1 MAVRDMEHVRI
12 GESGEHME
20 KKNRAFCAT
29 AAIVA
34 GILIL
39 AVMEWLGHRRIPFMM
54 DDLWYA
60 TNLATDRPLQ
70 GLGDVME
77 SQVWHF
83 LNWGGRCVTHGILQ
97 LTLMCGEL
105 GADMLNMIATLVL
118 GWMVCVTVGWRKPF
132 CFLCASS
139 LIVALNANVKMSM
152 FWQAGTV
159 NYVYSTVWILAFLW
173 PYLRQTEE
181 PEADDLPLV
190 NLWIWPLGLM
200 AGWSNENMGPAVW
213 VLSLVVIFLGLR
225 EGRGLKPWMAL
236 GSLACLT
243 GSILCIAAPGNFV
256 RSAQIEAEQYG
267 TLWKLFLRSYAEGKG
282 AMEYLFPVLLVL
294 GALLFVSKCVLKLD
308 TGRRTILVLFCALL
322 SWGAFFLSPHYPDRA
337 SFGTLVLCVCA
348 ILSLTR
354 RILRERQNLT
364 WPLWYGAAFISL
376 RGMYFCGEYL
386 AILWGW
392 I

>member
-118 GWMVCVTVGWRKPF
+118 GWMVCVTAGWRKPF

-159 NYVYSTVWILAFLW
+159 NYVYSTVWILAFLC
-173 PYLRQTEE
+173 P
-181 PEADDLPLV
+181 
-190 NLWIWPLGLM
+190 
-200 AGWSNENMGPAVW
+200 
-213 VLSLVVIFLGLR
+213 
-225 EGRGLKPWMAL
+225 
-236 GSLACLT
+236 
-243 GSILCIAAPGNFV
+243 
-256 RSAQIEAEQYG
+256 
-267 TLWKLFLRSYAEGKG
+267 
-282 AMEYLFPVLLVL
+282 
-294 GALLFVSKCVLKLD
+294 
-308 TGRRTILVLFCALL
+308 
-322 SWGAFFLSPHYPDRA
+322 
-337 SFGTLVLCVCA
+337 
-348 ILSLTR
+348 
-354 RILRERQNLT
+354 
-364 WPLWYGAAFISL
+364 
-376 RGMYFCGEYL
+376 
-386 AILWGW
+386 
-392 I
+392 

>member
-118 GWMVCVTVGWRKPF
+118 GWMV
-132 CFLCASS
+132 
-139 LIVALNANVKMSM
+139 
-152 FWQAGTV
+152 
-159 NYVYSTVWILAFLW
+159 
-173 PYLRQTEE
+173 
-181 PEADDLPLV
+181 
-190 NLWIWPLGLM
+190 
-200 AGWSNENMGPAVW
+200 
-213 VLSLVVIFLGLR
+213 
-225 EGRGLKPWMAL
+225 
-236 GSLACLT
+236 
-243 GSILCIAAPGNFV
+243 
-256 RSAQIEAEQYG
+256 
-267 TLWKLFLRSYAEGKG
+267 
-282 AMEYLFPVLLVL
+282 
-294 GALLFVSKCVLKLD
+294 
-308 TGRRTILVLFCALL
+308 
-322 SWGAFFLSPHYPDRA
+322 
-337 SFGTLVLCVCA
+337 
-348 ILSLTR
+348 
-354 RILRERQNLT
+354 
-364 WPLWYGAAFISL
+364 
-376 RGMYFCGEYL
+376 
-386 AILWGW
+386 
-392 I
+392 

>member
-105 GADMLNMIATLVL
+105 GADMLNMVATLVL
-118 GWMVCVTVGWRKPF
+118 GWMVCVTAGWRKPF

-200 AGWSNENMGPAVW
+200 AGWSNENMGPA
-213 VLSLVVIFLGLR
+213 SLVTALAAVVYLVKGKKR
-225 EGRGLKPWMAL
+225 RLKAWMA
-236 GSLACLT
+236 GGPAACLL
-243 GSILCIAAPGNFV
+243 GSILVVAAPGNFV
-256 RSAQIEAEQYG
+256 RAQAVE
-267 TLWKLFLRSYAEGKG
+267 KLPLGAFLYERLFSMLRAG
-282 AMEYLFPVLLVL
+282 ADYLFPAALLLAAVLLFWTVCLKERLRPAQWMLLALAVL
-294 GALLFVSKCVLKLD
+294 SYGAMV
-308 TGRRTILVLFCALL
+308 
-322 SWGAFFLSPHYPDRA
+322 LSPHYPDRA
-337 SFGTLVLCVCA
+337 TFGTMVACIALSLSVLKGILAKRRDMGIYAGGMVLCYWVYGVYVLA
-348 ILSLTR
+348 VVQ
-354 RILRERQNLT
+354 QN
-364 WPLWYGAAFISL
+364 S
-376 RGMYFCGEYL
+376 
-386 AILWGW
+386 
-392 I
+392 